1 MRISQL
7 AAGLECE
14 IIGGDCR
21 VTGLSYDS
29 RRVQPGDVFFAIR
42 GFKTD
47 GHKYI
52 EQAAA
57 NGAAAVVVDTIQ
69 VLDSDITQVVVADT
83 RVAMAEMSAAFF
95 QHPSRKLRVIGVTGT
110 NGKTTTTYL
119 IKAILEQAGFKV
131 GLIGTIQTLID
142 QTVIPAVRTTP
153 ESLDLQSL
161 LARMV
166 AEQVEYVVMEVSSH
180 ALELNRTAGLE
191 FDTAVFTNLTQDH
204 LDFHHDFTHYFQ
216 AKAKLFVNLAAAG
229 TKSKKLAVIN
239 YDDSYGLKMAAQSSA
254 QVFSYGIEQPAQIR
268 ACDLEIFG
276 DGMKYQLVT
285 PFGCTDLNMNL
296 TGRFNV
302 YNTMAAAAA
311 CLAEG
316 VSLEQ
321 IKIGLEKVQGV
332 PGRFELV
339 DAGQDFT
346 VIVDYAHT
354 PDSLTNVLKTARSF
368 TENRILAVF
377 GAGGDRDRA
386 KRPLMG
392 QAAARHSDYVI
403 LTSDNPRSED
413 PERICSEI
421 EQGIIAEKDKTP
433 NFDYTIEVDR
443 GRAIEKAIRMAVKG
457 DTIIIAGKG
466 HETYQEFADH
476 TIDFDDRAEALR
488 ILKEL

>member
-191 FDTAVFTNLTQDH
+191 FDAAVFTNLTQII
-204 LDFHHDFTHYFQ
+204 
-216 AKAKLFVNLAAAG
+216 LAFIMILRIIFKRRPNFCQSG
-229 TKSKKLAVIN
+229 CSWNQPKTGGDK

-254 QVFSYGIEQPAQIR
+254 QVFSYDRRRLNSRLLLGI
-268 ACDLEIFG
+268 F
-276 DGMKYQLVT
+276 DGMKYQLVPVWST
-285 PFGCTDLNMNL
+285 T
-296 TGRFNV
+296 
-302 YNTMAAAAA
+302 
-311 CLAEG
+311 
-316 VSLEQ
+316 
-321 IKIGLEKVQGV
+321 
-332 PGRFELV
+332 
-339 DAGQDFT
+339 
-346 VIVDYAHT
+346 
-354 PDSLTNVLKTARSF
+354 
-368 TENRILAVF
+368 
-377 GAGGDRDRA
+377 
-386 KRPLMG
+386 
-392 QAAARHSDYVI
+392 
-403 LTSDNPRSED
+403 
-413 PERICSEI
+413 
-421 EQGIIAEKDKTP
+421 
-433 NFDYTIEVDR
+433 
-443 GRAIEKAIRMAVKG
+443 
-457 DTIIIAGKG
+457 
-466 HETYQEFADH
+466 
-476 TIDFDDRAEALR
+476 
-488 ILKEL
+488 